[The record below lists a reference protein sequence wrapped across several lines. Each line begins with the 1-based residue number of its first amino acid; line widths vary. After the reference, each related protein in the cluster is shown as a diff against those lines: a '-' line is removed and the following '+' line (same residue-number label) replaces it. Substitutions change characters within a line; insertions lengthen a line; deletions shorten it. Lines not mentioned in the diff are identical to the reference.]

1 MFAVKISVLF
11 IKRNVHK
18 LCSFVLAALRTKAY
32 DVCSRDNVTPQ
43 RMRSSLPVLNREARV

>member
-1 MFAVKISVLF
+1 MFAVKISILF
-11 IKRNVHK
+11 IKRNVH
-18 LCSFVLAALRTKAY
+18 LCSFVLAALRRQAY